1 VVVVVISFRLGG
13 QKAAVSDSAEGWCA
27 AGNLIGALQN

>member
-1 VVVVVISFRLGG
+1 MVVISFRLGG
-13 QKAAVSDSAEGWCA
+13 RNAAVLDSAEGWCA